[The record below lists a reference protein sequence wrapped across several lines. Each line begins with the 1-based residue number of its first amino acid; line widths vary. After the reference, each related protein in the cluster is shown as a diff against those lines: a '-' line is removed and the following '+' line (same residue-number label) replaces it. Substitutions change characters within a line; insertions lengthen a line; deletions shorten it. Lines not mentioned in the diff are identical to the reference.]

1 MNYFLNRIKKT
12 NFTYIHSILYQFDYY
27 QSNIFNRI
35 IYLIKSIPMK
45 NQFDYIDKQIL
56 SKLQLDARKA
66 YSQIA
71 EELKISNSLVHQRV
85 KKLTKEGVLKNA
97 TFIFDE
103 KKLGY
108 KTKSYTGIRLREA
121 RFAKSVMKELTK
133 IDEIVE
139 CNYVSGNYAIFILI
153 FALDNEHL
161 QKILYEHVHLINGVA
176 GTDTFIC
183 FDAGFR
189 RNVPIQQ

>member
-1 MNYFLNRIKKT
+1 ME
-12 NFTYIHSILYQFDYY
+12 
-27 QSNIFNRI
+27 
-35 IYLIKSIPMK
+35 

-56 SKLQLDARKA
+56 QHLRQDARKA

-71 EELKISNSLVHQRV
+71 DELKVSNSLIHQRI
-85 KKLTKEGVLKNA
+85 KKLTELGVIKNA
-97 TFIFDE
+97 EFVLDE

-121 RFAKSVMKELTK
+121 RFAKSVMQSLS
-133 IDEIVE
+133 EIEEIIE

-153 FALDNEHL
+153 FAKDNEHL
-161 QKILYEHVHLINGVA
+161 REVLYEQVHLINGVA

-183 FDAGFR
+183 FDTGFK
-189 RNVPIQQ
+189 RNIPLDI